1 MPRVGI
7 AFQSDKTLAEY
18 RELASIVDRYDFA
31 TVSVYQD
38 LFYQPPWPA
47 LFQFAENTRTPLLGP
62 AVINP
67 YLTHPVLVAANLAL
81 LDRTSG
87 GRAYLGVGRG
97 AFFEAIGVPQ
107 PRPLAAIRETVELV
121 QRLLEGDRSPYR
133 GEIFQASEQAYL
145 RFTIPGRK
153 LPVLLGGWGE
163 RIAKLAGEIADIF
176 KVGGSAN
183 PGSVSWFR
191 QRIEEGARKAG
202 RDPAAVKLAFGAVT
216 VVDRDRSKAESI
228 ARREVAMYVGAVA
241 RLEPVAPPPEEEI
254 RTVEAALASGD
265 EKRAGEALSR
275 ETLRR
280 FACFGTPEDIAVQLT
295 ELFDA
300 GVDLFELGTPH
311 GIDEVR
317 AIEVL
322 GAELLPRL
330 PSLDRIP

>member
-47 LFQFAENTRTPLLGP
+47 LFQFAENTRSPLLGP

-107 PRPLAAIRETVELV
+107 PRPLAAIRECVELV
-121 QRLLEGDRSPYR
+121 QRLLVGDRSLYR

-145 RFTIPGRK
+145 RFPIPGRR
-153 LPVLLGGWGE
+153 LPVLIGGWGE
-163 RIAKLAGEIADIF
+163 RIARLAGEIADIF

-183 PGSVSWFR
+183 PASVSWFR

-202 RDPAAVKLAFGAVT
+202 RDPTAVKLAFGAVT

-241 RLEPVAPPPEEEI
+241 RLEPVAPPSEEEI
-254 RTVEAALASGD
+254 REVEAALASGD

-280 FACFGTPEDIAVQLT
+280 FACFGTPEDIAAQLT

-311 GIDEVR
+311 GIDEIE

-322 GAELLPRL
+322 GRELLPRL